1 MKLLSKICFVLIISV
16 LTIQNSRAQREQDTI
31 KTDRLIITKQYSPT
45 LNDAFK
51 IKTKPDVS
59 EETQRPERTINY
71 PLISVPV
78 ASTFQPVKGRA
89 ASLKKSKEQFDPY
102 NHYVRVGLGNYT
114 NLLADYIGNFQ
125 LNNKQ
130 SLGIDFSHFSSQGG
144 INEAYFDDAF
154 ARNELA
160 VDFESDEGNWIWK
173 TNAGFEHF
181 SHNYYGESIFQ
192 EEGFMFNPNYSPT
205 QNYLGFNFGASADL
219 YNSFL
224 DRVQLNYH
232 YFSDDFDASEHQ
244 MDLSSDFHFNLGGKD
259 IHNQFGVKYLS
270 GEFSAV
276 NNGFAYGQDLPFEQN
291 YGQLI
296 TSYAPSIFVEED
308 RFTLQLGAEVVFF
321 NDAERSENELYFYPK
336 VEANYR
342 VIPDNLIAYAGVDGG
357 LDQNSFRD
365 FAHSNPF
372 ISSTLNILP
381 THRQYESFVGIKGNS
396 GQFSYN
402 TRISYKNEDARAL
415 FRNNFGANPLLFE
428 QADQIRP
435 FEAGNSFGVIYDD
448 LQTLAFDVEA
458 NYDLTKDFNLGLT
471 FNYSAFNTDQQ
482 EEAWNLPSIY
492 TSLIG
497 SYQLNKKWTLGAS
510 LFYVGERKDFESFVL
525 DSEQVSKVVNVDA
538 FVDLSL
544 NVQYRINNQLSAFL
558 MGNNLVGGNYERWN
572 NYQVQGLQVMGGISY
587 QFK

>member
-1 MKLLSKICFVLIISV
+1 MKLQFKFYLILFVSFFLV
-16 LTIQNSRAQREQDTI
+16 QDLKAQREKDTI

-51 IKTKPDVS
+51 IKSKPDVS
-59 EETQRPERTINY
+59 EETKRPERSISY

-173 TNAGFEHF
+173 TNAGIEHF
-181 SHNYYGESIFQ
+181 YHNYYGEPIFQ

-205 QNYLGFNFGASADL
+205 QNYFGFNFGASADL
-219 YNSFL
+219 YDSFL
-224 DRVQLNYH
+224 DGVKLNYH
-232 YFSDDFDASEHQ
+232 YFSDDFDAAEHQ
-244 MDLSSDFHFNLGGKD
+244 MNLTTNFNFNLGGKNV
-259 IHNQFGVKYLS
+259 HNEVGINYLS
-270 GEFSAV
+270 GEFSDV

-291 YGQLI
+291 YNQLI
-296 TSYAPSIFVEED
+296 TSYAPSIFIEED
-308 RFTLQLGAEVVFF
+308 RFTLKVGAEVVFF

-357 LDQNSFRD
+357 LDQNSFRN
-365 FAHSNPF
+365 FAHTNPF
-372 ISSTLNILP
+372 VSSTLSILP
-381 THRQYESFVGIKGNS
+381 THRQYDSYVGVKGNS

-402 TRISYKNEDARAL
+402 TKISYKNEDASAL
-415 FRNNFGANPLLFE
+415 FRNNAGANPLLFE
-428 QADQIRP
+428 QANQIRP
-435 FEAGNSFGVIYDD
+435 FEAGNSFGVVYDD
-448 LQTLAFDVEA
+448 LQTLAFDVET
-458 NYDLTKDFNLGLT
+458 NYDVTKNFNLGWA
-471 FNYSAFNTDQQ
+471 FNYSVYNTNQQ
-482 EEAWNLPSIY
+482 EEAWNLPAIY
-492 TSLIG
+492 TSLIS
-497 SYQLNKKWTLGAS
+497 SYQVSEKWMLGAN
-510 LFYVGERKDFESFVL
+510 LFYVGERKDFESFLVGT
-525 DSEQVSKVVNVDA
+525 DQTNQVVDVDA

-544 NVQYRINNQLSAFL
+544 NVQYRINQQLSAFL

-572 NYQVQGLQVMGGISY
+572 NYQVQGLQIMGGISY